1 MEIIRMVEI
10 TPQQLSEV
18 INNSLKI
25 EIKALLKDIELK
37 ERSHPEFLTRKETAE
52 YFKVSLVCLHEWCKK
67 GIIKPYKV
75 GNRTYFKYSEL
86 VDLVL
91 NSNKNSVL

>member
-1 MEIIRMVEI
+1 MVEI

-18 INNSLKI
+18 INNNLRK
-25 EIKALLKDIELK
+25 EIKALLQEAKLRDK
-37 ERSHPEFLTRKETAE
+37 NHPEFLTRKETAE
-52 YFKVSLVCLHEWCKK
+52 YFKVSLVCIHEWCNK

-86 VDLVL
+86 VEIVL
-91 NSNKNSVL
+91 NSNKASAL